1 MFLLSDDHT
10 LLPPAPPGDYF
21 SLEKGGGGGV
31 AFFVLMLCLLQ
42 VRGYLSRRN
51 LVCSPPWFIVCY
63 GGMMHA
69 FLLSV

>member
-21 SLEKGGGGGV
+21 FLEKEGGGV

-51 LVCSPPWFIVCY
+51 LVRSPPWFIVCY